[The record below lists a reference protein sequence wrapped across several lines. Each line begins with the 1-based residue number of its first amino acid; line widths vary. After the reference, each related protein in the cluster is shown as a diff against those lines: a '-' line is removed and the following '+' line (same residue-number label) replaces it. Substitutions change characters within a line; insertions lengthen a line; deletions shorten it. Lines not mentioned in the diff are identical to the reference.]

1 MRITQSIPAALTLAA
16 LVLSGCTSGQT
27 TSPSVS
33 AGANPVTQGTLQLA
47 VGTANIAGAAALGLN
62 VVTTYRQP
70 SGQTAALFTTP
81 NLTLAPGSAFTVA
94 AAPASAVSAT
104 TGATWSVG
112 PSAAEV
118 AGGFIGGSA
127 PSFLIPPNQAS
138 GTFAPENYT
147 SLGLWGGVTA
157 NGLMQSNS
165 NQQGLISTSV
175 PSISSTTS
183 LSPYPQPFYVAT
195 GATKFSPWA
204 GPPLFAG
211 PNGKGSRDGTFET
224 GTSAGTNGIRGLVE
238 DITAFGGVTPVAG
251 TYTLAALVPTGFVG
265 TTPTNATINAT
276 ATLGN
281 AALVV
286 GIATAPAV
294 TVNSDGSAAFTLTLP
309 ANATGALVQ
318 IIDYGSGGTAKI
330 PGTNCYQSDNPI
342 VAGTFQPP
350 AYFTLNVT
358 ASGAQT
364 IATGLGPASIGK
376 TAPTFCTSVANSAS
390 LGKASPGDA
399 FTVQVIGYDYPLGT
413 FEYPIN
419 TSAKPAIVGGA
430 GQADISIGAIS
441 IQNAP

>member
-1 MRITQSIPAALTLAA
+1 VRITQSIPAALTLAA

-81 NLTLAPGSAFTVA
+81 TLTLAPGSAFTVA
-94 AAPASAVSAT
+94 AAPASAVTAT

-112 PSAAEV
+112 PSAGEV

-127 PSFLIPPNQAS
+127 PSLLIPPNQAS
-138 GTFAPENYT
+138 GTFDPSNYT

-165 NQQGLISTSV
+165 NQQGSISTSV
-175 PSISSTTS
+175 PSIRTTTS

-224 GTSAGTNGIRGLVE
+224 GTPAGTNGIRGLVE
-238 DITAFGGVTPVAG
+238 DITAFGGVTPAAG

-281 AALVV
+281 VALVV

-294 TVNSDGSAAFTLTLP
+294 TINSDGSAAFTLALP

-318 IIDYGSGGTAKI
+318 IIDYGTGTAAT
-330 PGTNCYQSDNPI
+330 PGSNCYQADVPT

-358 ASGAQT
+358 TSGTQT
-364 IATGLGPASIGK
+364 IATGLGPASVGK
-376 TAPTFCTSVANSAS
+376 TAPTFCTSVANTAA
-390 LGKASPGDA
+390 LAKTSPGDT

-441 IQNAP
+441 TQNAP